1 MELMKEF
8 INASG
13 RMLISTLQLSNTKQI
28 KGNSN
33 GYLWNGWFDLNVG
46 VFARIKMII
55 QNGTR
60 N

>member
-1 MELMKEF
+1 MKEF